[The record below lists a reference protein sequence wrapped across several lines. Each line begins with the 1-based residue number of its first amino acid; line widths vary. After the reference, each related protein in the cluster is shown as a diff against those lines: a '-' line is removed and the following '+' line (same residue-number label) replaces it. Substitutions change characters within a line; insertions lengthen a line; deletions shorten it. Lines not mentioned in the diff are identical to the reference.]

1 MTFSFLTGL
10 SIGLF
15 LLPLAGATILAVAW
29 QAPGVAVPL
38 VNPDAGNALLFAGL
52 IVGLGAIA
60 AYSAA
65 LAKRA

>member
-1 MTFSFLTGL
+1 M
-10 SIGLF
+10 I
-15 LLPLAGATILAVAW
+15 LLYPIVLGTAVVIWGEGVAVILL
-29 QAPGVAVPL
+29 AVPL